1 MPYFARF
8 PISAVYHSAGVALMY
23 VGIPWKRLEW
33 FVLLGWKGSNY
44 LKMANFR
51 ISQQVVNHTQDKIK
65 YNIHASKAFFLKI
78 RKISDI
84 SVKSGP
90 TERNQWV
97 NSWFL
102 EIWRKKRTKFRHR
115 CWFGHPRSS
124 CNGCRPGCSIRIYSF
139 QKLDTQPTGDKNVQ
153 ICTML
158 TTALRRRRQPSSS
171 SKFKS
176 NAKIEF
182 LKKYKSWTVQG
193 KK

>member
-102 EIWRKKRTKFRHR
+102 EICREKKDKV
-115 CWFGHPRSS
+115 SS
-124 CNGCRPGCSIRIYSF
+124 PLLIRASSF
-139 QKLDTQPTGDKNVQ
+139 QLQR
-153 ICTML
+153 L
-158 TTALRRRRQPSSS
+158 SSWLQHQNLFF
-171 SKFKS
+171 SKTWHPANRGQECPNMHYVDDSF
-176 NAKIEF
+176 AA
-182 LKKYKSWTVQG
+182 
-193 KK
+193 